1 MKKTLLH
8 TFFMAGLLVF
18 TEAQAQTQIPTDTAL
33 TPLATPEAEATK
45 GDFAISGYVDTYYF
59 YNLNDPKSG
68 LNKGRIF
75 DLPHNTFN
83 LGLVQTMIT
92 YTYGKSKV
100 VADLVYGP
108 NADLGNFTNFI
119 SPNVGVKTS
128 SSLAIKQAFL
138 SYNLTDKLAFTIG
151 QYGTHIG
158 YELIDAPLNYN
169 YSLSYLFGNGPF
181 YHTGA
186 KVDYAL
192 TDKVGLM
199 LGVVNGWDMLGD
211 LNKGK
216 SITAQVHLAPVE
228 NLHVYANWIGGDE
241 HNGNSAFGNIGG
253 SYTSLFDLTSTLQ
266 ATEKFKIGLN
276 AAYGRYSTG
285 AVAVDETNPYS
296 DDATWRGAA
305 LYLNYAASEVF
316 SLGVRAERFEDP
328 KGVRYFGA
336 FEGNELTLTGN
347 VKLAGGH
354 LNVKPE
360 LRFDTSKNAYFENE
374 VGDLKKS
381 QVTVGAAFVYSFGNK
396 D

>member
-8 TFFMAGLLVF
+8 TLFMAGLLVYSN
-18 TEAQAQTQIPTDTAL
+18 AQAQKTDSTTIPA
-33 TPLATPEAEATK
+33 PAPEAETTK
-45 GDFAISGYVDTYYF
+45 GDFSISGYVDTYYF

-68 LNKGRIF
+68 VNKGRIF
-75 DLPHNTFN
+75 DLPHNNFN

-119 SPNVGVKTS
+119 SPNPSVKTS
-128 SSLAIKQAFL
+128 SALAIKQAFI

-158 YELIDAPLNYN
+158 YELIDAPLNFN

-186 KVDYAL
+186 KLDYAL
-192 TDKVGLM
+192 NDKVGLM
-199 LGVVNGWDMLGD
+199 LGVVNGWDLLQDM
-211 LNKGK
+211 NKGK
-216 SITAQVHLAPVE
+216 SITAQVHLTPVE
-228 NLHVYANWIGGDE
+228 NLQVYANWIGGDE
-241 HNGNSAFGNIGG
+241 HNGNSSFGAIGG
-253 SYTSLFDLTSTLQ
+253 SYTSLFDLTTTLQ

-276 AAYGRYSTG
+276 AAYGRYSSGG
-285 AVAVDETNPYS
+285 ATVDETNPWS
-296 DDATWRGAA
+296 DDATWKGAS
-305 LYLNYAASEVF
+305 LYLNYALTDNF
-316 SLGVRAERFEDP
+316 GLGLRAERFEDP
-328 KGVRYFGA
+328 KGVRYFGP

-347 VKLAGGH
+347 VKLANGH

-360 LRFDTSKNAYFENE
+360 LRYDKAKNPFFENE
-374 VGDLKKS
+374 AGDLKKA
-381 QVTVGAAFVYSFGNK
+381 QMTVGAAFVYSFGNK